1 MSTRTTLA
9 ATMEFPPATE
19 QPNVFP
25 LSWHRGTEKM
35 EEIWSASQREVW
47 DPAELP
53 WDTFDVESY
62 TWEEREAI
70 AYWWTLLSVFDASA
84 PPVFAQA
91 LIKTYEVHEEDA
103 VRRCFFSVT
112 RDEQNHEQMCGM
124 AITRLLAHPDPLTYE
139 PKTDLGELAQRNAR
153 WLYFN
158 GGRYWEGYKEAV
170 PRYPLAV
177 LFSSFLMGEI
187 AAATIFHQMAA
198 GAREPVFE
206 AAFRNI
212 GRDEG
217 RHMAICMSLM
227 ERDYPKLDVSDRS
240 LITKQI
246 RAGYLFLSA
255 VLYEPPADFWD
266 LPADFVDVQRRCEA
280 VARDA
285 GFHIPD
291 VDAKRENWR
300 NAILNLKGVLDRY
313 DIPFPAI
320 PEVGISGEEV
330 SDVDLDA
337 IIPVF

>member
-1 MSTRTTLA
+1 MSPRTNLA
-9 ATMEFPPATE
+9 ATMEFPPPTD

-25 LSWHRGTEKM
+25 LSWHRGTAKM

-53 WDTFDVESY
+53 WDTFDAESY

-124 AITRLLAHPDPLTYE
+124 AITTLLGHPDPLAYE
-139 PKTDLGELAQRNAR
+139 PKTELGELAQRNAK

-158 GGRYWEGYKEAV
+158 GGRYWDGYKEAV

-206 AAFRNI
+206 EAFKHI

-227 ERDYPKLDVSDRS
+227 ERDYPKLDVSERS

-255 VLYEPPADFWD
+255 VLYEPPPDFWD
-266 LPADFVDVQRRCEA
+266 LPADFIDVQRRCEA

-285 GFHIPD
+285 GFDIPD
-291 VDAKRENWR
+291 VEAKRENWR
-300 NAILNLKGVLDRY
+300 NAILNLKAVLDRY